1 MQVLFLYCLL
11 LFTCLSCR
19 KMIDV
24 GEPSDKTGPAEVFRS
39 DSGAIKAMAGIYG
52 LIKGSGLSA
61 GKTGISVFCGL
72 YCDELGLMDGNRD
85 FLRCYENTLTADDSP
100 FWAPLYNCI
109 QHCNM
114 LLAGVEGANVLTPA
128 VKQQLMGEA
137 KFIRAFCYFYL
148 VNLFGDVPLLLTTD
162 LKHNTTAARSPAEKV
177 YAQMEDDLKSAVSVL
192 REEYLGGDA
201 QSIVRER
208 LRPNKWA
215 AVALLA
221 RVHLYRK
228 NWTAAEQE
236 ATDVI
241 TRNGLYTIPAL
252 TEAFGQ
258 YSPELIW
265 ALENNPSGENED
277 AALLVLQQGPDPDR
291 QPLYMNKRLL
301 KAFEHGDKRLEAWTG
316 IDTTNGHMHYYA
328 HKYRLVED
336 GKPTTPYVAV
346 LRLAEVLLIRAEAKA
361 YMNDFSGARSDLD
374 RLRRRAGIG
383 YTVAMNRVAL
393 LKAIEQERRVE
404 LFTEWGH
411 RWLDL
416 KRYDRA
422 RDVMAAEAIEKG
434 AAWMDYKQVFPIPHG
449 DILLNPHLTQNEG
462 Y

>member
-1 MQVLFLYCLL
+1 MRILFFYCLL

-24 GEPSDKTGPAEVFRS
+24 GEPSDKIGAEEVFRS

-52 LIKGSGLSA
+52 IIKSSGLSA
-61 GKTGISVFCGL
+61 GKSGISVFCGL
-72 YCDELGLMDGNRD
+72 YCDELGLMEGNRD

-100 FWAPLYNCI
+100 FWGPLYSCI

-114 LLAGVEGANVLTPA
+114 LLARLEVSNVVTPA
-128 VKQQLMGEA
+128 LKQQLLGEA

-177 YAQMEDDLKSAVSVL
+177 YVQMEDDLKSAVSLL

-215 AVALLA
+215 AMALLA
-221 RVHLYRK
+221 RVHLYMK
-228 NWTAAEQE
+228 NWMAAEQE

-241 TRNGLYTIPAL
+241 MRNGLYTIPPL

-258 YSPELIW
+258 YSNELIW
-265 ALENNPSGENED
+265 GLENNASCVNED
-277 AALLVLQQGPDPDR
+277 AALLVLQQGPDAER

-301 KAFEHGDKRLEAWTG
+301 KAFEHGDKRLEAWMG
-316 IDTTNGHMHYYA
+316 IDTTNGHTYYYA
-328 HKYRLVED
+328 HKYRLAED
-336 GKPTTPYVAV
+336 GEPSTPYLAV
-346 LRLAEVLLIRAEAKA
+346 LRLAEVFLIRAEAKV
-361 YMNDFSGARSDLD
+361 YINDFSGARSDLD

-383 YTVAMNRVAL
+383 YAVAMNRETL

-416 KRYDRA
+416 KRYDKA
-422 RDVMAAEAIEKG
+422 REVMAAAALEKG
-434 AAWMDYKQVFPIPHG
+434 AAWMDYKQLFPIPHG
-449 DILLNPHLTQNEG
+449 DILLNPNLVQNEG